1 MSDIDVTIPGSVESV
16 SGAASRLENL
26 RDNFSDANLLFTNN
40 STQAN
45 SALVGELGS
54 AVTAFSDDLSK
65 ACNDAYDR
73 AKKAADTIR
82 SFTYPEAVSDPGDLP
97 KGCTKAEQE
106 EWRAADEAYDAY
118 LRKVKHFEK
127 VHGKVNGTF
136 EELNDWIDENLAT
149 TESEVLQNTRLTGT
163 KALLATAL
171 DKGYSKVVKHKYAA
185 AAEELRGA
193 AEQAAIKTTQDA
205 SANPQVH
212 ARKARPS
219 DKVIDRKG
227 GKGEYGK
234 LEKKAI
240 SKKKFGKNAV
250 KLGGGAITIGFAAY
264 DLVRGESPS
273 ETILTTVTGT
283 IAGEMSGLA
292 AIVVAPAVAAGTTYA
307 YETRVSQETREKIDE
322 GLVDSKNWAFD
333 NLGDARSSA
342 EEEIEDF
349 TDFIADGWKMGTRRS
364 ISTTIDVGDHQRKST
379 PAIAPIAIERSR
391 HGWR

>member
-40 STQAN
+40 STQDN

-82 SFTYPEAVSDPGDLP
+82 SFANQLSWRKDDMNDHLETARGYDLVVEGNIIRYPEAVSDPGDLP

-127 VHGKVNGTF
+127 VRGKVNGTF

-322 GLVDSKNWAFD
+322 GLVDSKNWVFD
-333 NLGDARSSA
+333 NLGDACSSA
-342 EEEIEDF
+342 EEKIEDF
-349 TDFIADGWKMGTRRS
+349 TDLIADGWKMGTR
-364 ISTTIDVGDHQRKST
+364 
-379 PAIAPIAIERSR
+379 
-391 HGWR
+391 

>member
-16 SGAASRLENL
+16 SGAASRLEDL

-82 SFTYPEAVSDPGDLP
+82 SFANQLSWRKDDMNDHLETARGYDLVVEGNIIRYPEAVSDPGDLP

-127 VHGKVNGTF
+127 VRGKVNGTF

-283 IAGEMSGLA
+283 IAGEMPGLA

-349 TDFIADGWKMGTRRS
+349 TDFIPDGWKMWTR
-364 ISTTIDVGDHQRKST
+364 
-379 PAIAPIAIERSR
+379 
-391 HGWR
+391 

>member
-16 SGAASRLENL
+16 SGAASWLEGL

-82 SFTYPEAVSDPGDLP
+82 SFANQLSWRKDDMNDHLETARGYDLVVEGNIIRYPEAVSDPGDLP

-106 EWRAADEAYDAY
+106 EWHAADEAYDAY

-127 VHGKVNGTF
+127 VRGKVNGTF
-136 EELNDWIDENLAT
+136 TELNDWIDENLAT
-149 TESEVLQNTRLTGT
+149 TESEVLQSSFMTGT
-163 KALLATAL
+163 KALLASAL
-171 DKGYSKVVKHKYAA
+171 DKGYGKVVKHKYAA

-193 AEQAAIKTTQDA
+193 AEQAAIRAAQDA

-219 DKVIDRKG
+219 DKAIDRKR
-227 GKGEYGK
+227 GKGESGK

-240 SKKKFGKNAV
+240 SKEKFGKNAA
-250 KLGGGAITIGFAAY
+250 KLGGGAITIGFAVY
-264 DLVRGESPS
+264 DLVRGEPPS
-273 ETILTTVTGT
+273 ETILTTATGT

-307 YETRVSQETREKIDE
+307 YETWVSQETREKIDE
-322 GLVDSKNWAFD
+322 GLVDSKNWVFD
-333 NLGDARSSA
+333 NLGDACSSA

-349 TDFIADGWKMGTRRS
+349 TDSIADRWKMRTR
-364 ISTTIDVGDHQRKST
+364 
-379 PAIAPIAIERSR
+379 
-391 HGWR
+391 

>member
-16 SGAASRLENL
+16 SGAASRLEDL

-118 LRKVKHFEK
+118 RRKVKHFEK
-127 VHGKVNGTF
+127 VRGKVNGTF

-193 AEQAAIKTTQDA
+193 AEQAAIKTAQDA

-250 KLGGGAITIGFAAY
+250 KLGIGAITIGFAAY

-283 IAGEMSGLA
+283 IAGEMPGLA

-349 TDFIADGWKMGTRRS
+349 TDFIADGWKMWTR
-364 ISTTIDVGDHQRKST
+364 
-379 PAIAPIAIERSR
+379 
-391 HGWR
+391 

>member
-1 MSDIDVTIPGSVESV
+1 VSDIDVTIPGSVESV
-16 SGAASRLENL
+16 SGAASWLEGL

-82 SFTYPEAVSDPGDLP
+82 SFANQLSWRKDDMNDHLETARGYDLVVEGNIIRYPEAVSDPGDLP

-106 EWRAADEAYDAY
+106 EWHAADEAYDAY

-127 VHGKVNGTF
+127 VRGKVNGTF

-193 AEQAAIKTTQDA
+193 AEQAAIKTAQDA

-322 GLVDSKNWAFD
+322 GLVDSKNWAVD

-349 TDFIADGWKMGTRRS
+349 TDFIPDGWKMWTR
-364 ISTTIDVGDHQRKST
+364 
-379 PAIAPIAIERSR
+379 
-391 HGWR
+391 

>member
-16 SGAASRLENL
+16 SGAASWLEGL

-82 SFTYPEAVSDPGDLP
+82 SFANQLSWRKDDMNDHLETARGYDLVVEGNIIRYPEAVSDPGDLP

-106 EWRAADEAYDAY
+106 EWHAADEAYDAY
-118 LRKVKHFEK
+118 RRKVKHFEK
-127 VHGKVNGTF
+127 VRGKVNGTF

-149 TESEVLQNTRLTGT
+149 TESEVLQNTRLPGT

-349 TDFIADGWKMGTRRS
+349 TDFIADGWKMGTR
-364 ISTTIDVGDHQRKST
+364 
-379 PAIAPIAIERSR
+379 
-391 HGWR
+391 